1 MREKARW
8 VLLVGLA
15 SLACGPSLATV
26 REGSVRFEH
35 CYGIDLNPEAQPAQ
49 RKACWQRWVTSY
61 TVGQPLDRIE
71 YAERRL
77 RALEGDDGNC
87 PRLALD
93 HDGSAEQRQFVT
105 VVPAPTSAHASP
117 PPVATAVE
125 VADAGEPAPDVAPS
139 GELPKS
145 GEATLSTG
153 GAKTSEGTKTSDRG
167 KDPPASGCAARCR
180 TTWQTCDAACSA
192 EPKKPR
198 CGDCSATYTKCMRGC
213 FD

>member
-8 VLLVGLA
+8 VPFVGLA

-35 CYGIDLNPEAQPAQ
+35 CYGVDLNPEAQSAQ
-49 RKACWQRWVTSY
+49 RKACWQQWVTSY

-77 RALEGDDGNC
+77 RALDGDDGNC
-87 PRLALD
+87 PRLALGQD
-93 HDGSAEQRQFVT
+93 HALEQGPLNT

-117 PPVATAVE
+117 PPVATAAV
-125 VADAGEPAPDVAPS
+125 VADAGEPPAEVSPN

-153 GAKTSEGTKTSDRG
+153 GAKTNEGTKTGDRG
-167 KDPPASGCAARCR
+167 KDPPASACAARCR
-180 TTWQTCDAACSA
+180 TTWQSCDAACSS
-192 EPKKPR
+192 EPKKAR
-198 CGDCSATYTKCMRGC
+198 CGDCSATYSNCMRGC